1 MSLASQQHRS
11 RLAPV
16 RPGGGADWDQGF
28 AFAAVLPLRN
38 RPVVLRLH
46 LTDSSR
52 RPGRCIAHA
61 IVPLAHLMTVEGQGA
76 SPGQVHM
83 ERRLSGVCTQQVHDR
98 L

>member
-1 MSLASQQHRS
+1 MSLASQCHRS
-11 RLAPV
+11 RLARAQPS
-16 RPGGGADWDQGF
+16 GCGSWDQGF

-61 IVPLAHLMTVEGQGA
+61 IVPLADLMAAEDEGA
-76 SPGQVHM
+76 
-83 ERRLSGVCTQQVHDR
+83 RLNLNLNLLLNLNIVI
-98 L
+98 

>member
-1 MSLASQQHRS
+1 MSLASQCHRS
-11 RLAPV
+11 RLA
-16 RPGGGADWDQGF
+16 RAQPGGCGAWDQGF

-61 IVPLAHLMTVEGQGA
+61 IVPLADLMAAEDEGARAVRAILWQCA
-76 SPGQVHM
+76 PFALHNPGKHV
-83 ERRLSGVCTQQVHDR
+83 
-98 L
+98 